1 MLPICTI
8 GDLIKLNI
16 EYLVIPV
23 SFIISFV
30 FAVMNRVGEINE
42 NPFENQ
48 TSNIPMTALC
58 NTIERDLKEMVG
70 ENIPE
75 KLEAEN
81 GYLY

>member
-1 MLPICTI
+1 MNLTFW
-8 GDLIKLNI
+8 
-16 EYLVIPV
+16 VIPV

-48 TSNIPMTALC
+48 ISDIPMTALC
-58 NTIERDLKEMVG
+58 NTIERDLREMLG
-70 ENIPE
+70 DTELPKKKGPE
-75 KLEAEN
+75 H

>member
-1 MLPICTI
+1 VLPICTI